1 MRLEVQ
7 IEKQVENKRISVSF
21 QIEDEIFGLVGKSGS
36 GKSVTLQSIA
46 GLIKPDEGKIVL
58 DNKVL
63 FDSENHIWLPPKKRN
78 IGYLSQSYGL
88 FPNMTVME
96 NIKIGIKGTRK
107 EKEELAQQ
115 LLNKFRIAD
124 IKHQYPVK
132 ISGGQKQR
140 CAMAR
145 MLGAKPKVILLD
157 EPFSALDA
165 TLKNEVIEEMK
176 EVFASFGG
184 IGIMVSHDM
193 KEIDTFCKRK
203 ISFDE
208 ANK

>member
-1 MRLEVQ
+1 M
-7 IEKQVENKRISVSF
+7 
-21 QIEDEIFGLVGKSGS
+21 
-36 GKSVTLQSIA
+36 
-46 GLIKPDEGKIVL
+46 L

-63 FDSENHIWLPPKKRN
+63 FDSENHIWLPPKKRS

-208 ANK
+208 A

>member
-165 TLKNEVIEEMK
+165 TLKSEVIEEMK

-184 IGIMVSHDM
+184 IGIIVSHDM

>member
-107 EKEELAQQ
+107 EKEEFAQQ
-115 LLNKFRIAD
+115 LLNRFRIED

-165 TLKNEVIEEMK
+165 TLKSEVIEEMK

-184 IGIMVSHDM
+184 IGIIVSHDM